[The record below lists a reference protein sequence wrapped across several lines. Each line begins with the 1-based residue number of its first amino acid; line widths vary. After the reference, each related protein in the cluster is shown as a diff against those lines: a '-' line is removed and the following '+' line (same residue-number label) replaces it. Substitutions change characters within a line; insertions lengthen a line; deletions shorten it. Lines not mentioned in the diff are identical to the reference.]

1 MGNIGESRWLNENEA
16 TFGIINVASRLLDFE
31 SRELLKDNTR
41 FRFPTEM
48 EPGDRFEGDI
58 PIFVDRPGRYWLK
71 LDLVA
76 ELVCWFESVGS
87 EPILIEVN
95 VTP

>member
-1 MGNIGESRWLNENEA
+1 
-16 TFGIINVASRLLDFE
+16 
-31 SRELLKDNTR
+31 
-41 FRFPTEM
+41 M

-71 LDLVA
+71 IDLVA
-76 ELVCWFESVGS
+76 ELVGWFESIGS

-95 VTP
+95 IVP